1 MKTHMKVS
9 TITVA
14 VGAALAL
21 IGCGGSG
28 GGSSEVSKIDQSF
41 PQSATDI
48 VKPGVD
54 SKKVLIAEVELDT
67 GKAAAQCGLKIVKYV
82 EEGKQESGKDYRKF
96 RDLNSNGKVDVY
108 ENWSCSVEERTADL
122 LAQMTL
128 EEKAGMMLIETLNAG
143 CQGSQH
149 ATVDTFINKQK
160 MTRFILRSTAAAKA
174 TDTCKVGDVPPMRGA
189 PKVTPEQLAT
199 FSNEV
204 QKKAANARLGI
215 PAIFK
220 DNARNHV
227 EADPRFGIAGGAGAF
242 SQFPKEAGL
251 AAAALGEEFLKTGK
265 TTTGDMSI
273 IKTFTE
279 VMGQEYNAVGF
290 RAGYV
295 FMADLLTEPR
305 WYRAHE
311 VFTEDADLNANIMD
325 SLVKGLQGGPINK
338 GTRVALT
345 VKHFPGGGPQE
356 LGMDPHYAF
365 GKFQYYPSGNF
376 GYHMKP
382 FKAAIDA
389 GVSSIMPYYG
399 VPMSGRDSAKQPIA
413 LTYEG
418 VTYPLLGFAFSKAIV
433 TDLLR
438 GKLGFKGY
446 VNSDTGIINDRAWG
460 MEGNTIAERAA
471 AAINGGTD
479 VLSGFSDNSVIT
491 KLKEQGLLT
500 EARINE
506 AVKALLKEQ
515 FSLGLFENPYVDAS
529 KAASVIGKAE
539 SVAKGLEVQKKS
551 VVLLDN
557 KAKVL
562 PLKDKAKVYTI
573 GMGKADV
580 ESYGYTVTDGNYAD
594 GKPETRPSAAGN
606 DVAVIRVLVK
616 DKTAAYNSL
625 DPKTGA
631 NPAYLN
637 PLTGKVW
644 GAEDPCV
651 THPGVNAVDIK
662 DNSGN
667 IIAHRQSCVDVE
679 GYGNALVFGGA
690 LPWEIGDLTF
700 SGMAKA
706 TSRTMYPSL
715 EEIQKIAK
723 EVGGWDKVVLSIY
736 FRAPFVLDDASN
748 LKQAGAIMATFGVTD
763 KAMMEVVSG
772 KFTPMGKLPFA
783 LPKTQLAVEQQNSD
797 APGYD
802 ETTDGALYKFGYGM
816 NKF

>member
-1 MKTHMKVS
+1 MKNGMKISSVS
-9 TITVA
+9 LAI
-14 VGAALAL
+14 GAALAV

-28 GGSSEVSKIDQSF
+28 GGGSTVSKIDADY
-41 PQSATDI
+41 PQSASDI
-48 VKPGVD
+48 APAGAD
-54 SKKVLIAEVELDT
+54 SKKILIAEVELDA
-67 GKAAAQCGLKIVKYV
+67 GKAASSCGLKVVKYV
-82 EEGKQESGKDYRKF
+82 EEGKQEAGKTYRKF
-96 RDLNSNGKVDVY
+96 RDLNKNDKVDVY
-108 ENWSCSVEERTADL
+108 ENWSCSIEDRTADL
-122 LAQMTL
+122 IAQMKL

-149 ATVDTFINKQK
+149 PKVDEFIDKQK
-160 MTRFILRSTAAAKA
+160 MTRFILRSTADAKA
-174 TDTCKVGDVPPMRGA
+174 TENCKIGVTPPARGA

-204 QKKAANARLGI
+204 QRKAANARLGI

-227 EADPRFGIAGGAGAF
+227 ETDPRFGIAGGAGAF
-242 SQFPKEAGL
+242 TQFPKEAGL
-251 AAAALGEEFLKTGK
+251 AAAALGEQFKKEGK
-265 TTTGDMSI
+265 ATTGDMSI

-311 VFTEDADLNANIMD
+311 VFSEDADLTANIMD
-325 SLVKGLQGGPINK
+325 SLVKGLQTGTSINK
-338 GTRVALT
+338 KTRVALT

-365 GKFQYYPSGNF
+365 GKYQYYPTGKF

-399 VPMSGRDSAKQPIA
+399 VPMSGRDSAKNPIA

-438 GKLGFKGY
+438 EKLGFKGY

-471 AAINGGTD
+471 AAIKGGTD
-479 VLSGFSDNSVIT
+479 VLSGFSDNAVIT
-491 KLKEQGLLT
+491 KLNEQGLLT
-500 EARINE
+500 EERINE

-515 FSLGLFENPYVDAS
+515 FALGLFENPYVDAA
-529 KAASVIGKAE
+529 KAPSIIGKAE

-551 VVLLDN
+551 IVLLDN

-562 PLKDKAKVYTI
+562 PLKEKARVYSISMDKTT
-573 GMGKADV
+573 V
-580 ESYGYTVTDGNYAD
+580 ESYGYSVVDGNYKD
-594 GKPETRPSAAGN
+594 GEATKRPSAAGS
-606 DVAVIRVLVK
+606 DVAVIRVMVK
-616 DKTAAYNSL
+616 DNTAAYSSKN
-625 DPKTGA
+625 PATGD

-637 PLTGKVW
+637 PLTGKTW
-644 GAEDPCV
+644 GAEDSCRMRPD
-651 THPGVNAVDIK
+651 VNPT
-662 DNSGN
+662 
-667 IIAHRQSCVDVE
+667 CVDAI
-679 GYGNALVFGGA
+679 GTPAAPDGALVFGGA

-715 EEIQKIAK
+715 EEIQKIAD
-723 EVGGWDKVVLSIY
+723 EVGGWDKVVLSVY
-736 FRAPFVLDDASN
+736 FRAPYVLDDASN
-748 LKQAGAIMATFGVTD
+748 LKQAGALMATFGITD

-783 LPKTQLAVEQQNSD
+783 LPKTQAAVDTQDSD

-802 ETTDGALYKFGYGM
+802 ETKDGALYKFGYGM
-816 NKF
+816 NGF